1 MNVSELIAFLRVL
14 EEKGKGKYK
23 ILDEGYLN
31 EIQASNIEIDDNRK
45 EIIL

>member
-31 EIQASNIEIDDNRK
+31 EVHESSIEVDDQKK